1 MRDLLRRLYS
11 GENDVDFLGARRR
24 IAIVTAVLV
33 VVLGGSLLFRG
44 LSLGIEF
51 EGGVVW
57 EVPQGDDGSTADVED
72 VLASLGVTD
81 DRVQTVSGLSGDLF
95 RVRGGTEDLA
105 RQDEVQTALAELNG
119 VGIDDVSREEVGP
132 SWGDEITEQ
141 ARTALIWFFV
151 VISAYIA
158 IRFEWRM
165 AIAAFVALVH
175 DIGVSVGV
183 YSLFQFEVTP
193 ATVIAFLT
201 ILGYSLYDTI
211 VVFDKINDN
220 TALMTARGNDSYGE
234 VVNRSLNQVVMRS
247 INTSITSVLPVASML
262 LVGAVL
268 LGASALQEFA
278 LALLVG
284 ILAGSYSSIFI
295 ATPVLVAL
303 RDRKPPEI
311 RAASEATLAV
321 DHPLAGGSAPR
332 PRRRTKRR

>member
-24 IAIVTAVLV
+24 IAVVTAVLV

-57 EVPQGDDGSTADVED
+57 EVPQGDDVSTADVED

-311 RAASEATLAV
+311 RAASEDTLAV

>member
-81 DRVQTVSGLSGDLF
+81 DRVQPVSGLSGDLF

-303 RDRKPPEI
+303 RDRKPPEL